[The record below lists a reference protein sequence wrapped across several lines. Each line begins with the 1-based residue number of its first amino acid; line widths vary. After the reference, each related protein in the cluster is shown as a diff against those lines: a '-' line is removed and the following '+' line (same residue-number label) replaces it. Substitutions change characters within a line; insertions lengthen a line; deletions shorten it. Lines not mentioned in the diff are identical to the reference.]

1 MSTDAAFVGLSF
13 PALDTAHS
21 QEEFERARTR
31 GHAAGYAAGLRK
43 AAEESAVVA
52 TAARI
57 ANDEFA
63 AAERASVLSALRALS
78 AATERVAVLKR
89 PVLAEADLAL
99 AAAAIELAEVIIG
112 RELSD
117 APLSARTAVRR
128 ALADVDPDD
137 VLAVRLHPEDL
148 AVLAADAQSDAA
160 LHFIADASL
169 ERGDAVVDVP
179 NGSVDARISS
189 ALGRARSVLLEGQ
202 S

>member
-13 PALDTAHS
+13 PAIDTARS
-21 QEEFERARTR
+21 REELERARTR
-31 GHAAGYAAGLRK
+31 GHAAGYAAGLRRASEE
-43 AAEESAVVA
+43 AAIIAA
-52 TAARI
+52 AARI
-57 ANDEFA
+57 ASDEFA
-63 AAERASVLSALRALS
+63 TAERASVLSALRALS
-78 AATERVAVLKR
+78 AATERVAALKR

-112 RELSD
+112 RELED

-137 VLAVRLHPEDL
+137 VLAVRLHPDDL
-148 AVLAADAQSDAA
+148 AVLAADANADAA

-179 NGSVDARISS
+179 NGSVDARIAS
-189 ALGRARSVLLEGQ
+189 ALGRARSVLLGGQ